1 MADKEWREEEEDAAM
16 AKNRF
21 KLRTDHVSDP
31 ARNFQNI
38 ATSDGVDLATE
49 PKGVVFG
56 TTGVAC

>member
-1 MADKEWREEEEDAAM
+1 M

-21 KLRTDHVSDP
+21 KMRTDHVSDP

-38 ATSDGVDLATE
+38 APDDGNDLATE

-56 TTGVAC
+56 TTGNRVLIGDDGNRRRSR